1 MGMAG
6 SKRPGRG
13 RRAAASVKLKMT
25 IASDSAASRDVADQI
40 LDEIQ
45 RRGYNSQTLF
55 DVKLALTEAFINAIK
70 HGNQKDPNK
79 KIHIEAAIDPK
90 KVVISLE
97 DEGSGFDRA
106 GVPDPTLE
114 ENLEKCTG
122 RGIHLIESYMNEVKW
137 TRGGRRLKM
146 VKYNRADLLPRA

>member
-6 SKRPGRG
+6 SNRPGRG
-13 RRAAASVKLKMT
+13 RQAAASAKLKMT
-25 IASDSAASRDVADQI
+25 IPSDSMASRDVSDSI
-40 LDEIQ
+40 LLEIQ
-45 RRGYNSQTLF
+45 RQGYHSQAVF
-55 DVKLALTEAFINAIK
+55 DIKLALTEAFINAIK
-70 HGNQKDPNK
+70 HGNRKDPGK
-79 KIHIEAAIDPK
+79 KIHIEAAISPE
-90 KVVISLE
+90 KVVIVVE

-106 GVPDPTLE
+106 GVPDPTLD

-146 VKYNRADLLPRA
+146 TKYNRADVLPRA